1 MLDLISGLYYPTK
14 GYISIDGQK
23 IHSKNIVNLR
33 KSIDYIQQNIFI
45 LDSSFA
51 ENISFGVSKKEIDYE
66 KVIKCSKI
74 AYIHEFI
81 NSFSNGYNQKVGEK
95 GSRISGGQ
103 NQRIGIARALYRDPE
118 ILILD
123 EATNAL
129 NKEIEEKV
137 IKSLRNAMSQKT
149 LIIVTHKLELLRYC
163 DKIISIE
170 KDKIKVLR

>member
-1 MLDLISGLYYPTK
+1 MISD
-14 GYISIDGQK
+14 GYK
-23 IHSKNIVNLR
+23 
-33 KSIDYIQQNIFI
+33 
-45 LDSSFA
+45 
-51 ENISFGVSKKEIDYE
+51 
-66 KVIKCSKI
+66 
-74 AYIHEFI
+74 
-81 NSFSNGYNQKVGEK
+81 QKVGEK
-95 GSRISGGQ
+95 GNRISGGQ

-170 KDKIKVLR
+170 KDKIKVLRSYKEMKKLTNKN